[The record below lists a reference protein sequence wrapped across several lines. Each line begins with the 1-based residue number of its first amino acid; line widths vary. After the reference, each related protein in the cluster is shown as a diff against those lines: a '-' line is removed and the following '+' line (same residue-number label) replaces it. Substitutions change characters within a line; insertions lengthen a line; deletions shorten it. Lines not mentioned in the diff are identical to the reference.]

1 VHLHVVDHPLA
12 ASSLTVLRDERTP
25 RDRFRSTLHDLA
37 TMLVYEATRGLPVMP
52 VTVTTPLATT
62 TGVRPAA
69 EPVVA
74 PVLRA
79 GLGMLPAALGLLPS
93 AHTAF
98 IGLARDETTH
108 QPAVYLEAVPADL
121 TGRPVYLLD
130 PMLAT
135 GGSALH
141 CLRLLHGR
149 GARGIT
155 LVAVVAAPEGLAA
168 LEAGLQ
174 EEAAAELTVVTAV
187 VDERLND
194 VAYIVPGLGD
204 AGDRIFGLV

>member
-52 VTVTTPLATT
+52 VTVITPLATT

>member
-1 VHLHVVDHPLA
+1 MHLHVVDHPLA

-25 RDRFRSTLHDLA
+25 RSRFRPTLHDLA
-37 TMLVYEATRGLPVMP
+37 TMLVYEATRALPTMP

-62 TGVRPAA
+62 AGVRLAA
-69 EPVVA
+69 EAVLA

-79 GLGMLPAALGLLPS
+79 GLGMLPAALGLLPD

-108 QPAVYLEAVPADL
+108 RPTVYLEAVPADL
-121 TGRPVYLLD
+121 TGRPVLLLD

-141 CLRLLHGR
+141 CLRLLLDR

-155 LVAVVAAPEGLAA
+155 VIAVVSAPEGLAA
-168 LEAGLQ
+168 LESGLPAA
-174 EEAAAELTVVTAV
+174 AAAELTVVTAA

-194 VAYIVPGLGD
+194 TAYIVPGLGD
-204 AGDRIFGLV
+204 AGDRIFGEM

>member
-1 VHLHVVDHPLA
+1 MHLHVVDHPLA
-12 ASSLTVLRDERTP
+12 AMALTVLRDERTP
-25 RDRFRSTLHDLA
+25 RDRFRPALHDLA
-37 TMLVYEATRGLPVMP
+37 TMLVYEATRALPVMP

-62 TGVRPAA
+62 AGTRLAA

-79 GLGMLPAALGLLPS
+79 GLGMLPAALALLPT

-108 QPAVYLEAVPADL
+108 QPTAYLESVPDDL
-121 TGRPVYLLD
+121 AGHPVFLLD

-141 CLRLLHGR
+141 CLRLLLDR

-155 LVAVVAAPEGLAA
+155 VVAVVAAPEGLVA
-168 LEAGLQ
+168 LESGLPAD
-174 EEAAAELTVVTAV
+174 AAAELTVVAAA

-194 VAYIVPGLGD
+194 TAYIVPGLGD
-204 AGDRIFGLV
+204 AGDRIFGLM

>member
-1 VHLHVVDHPLA
+1 MHLHVVDHPLV
-12 ASSLTVLRDERTP
+12 ASSLAVLRDERTS
-25 RDRFRSTLHDLA
+25 RARFRAALHELA
-37 TMLVYEATRGLPVMP
+37 TMLVYEATRALPTMP

-62 TGVRPAA
+62 AGVRLAA

-79 GLGMLPAALGLLPS
+79 GLGMLPAALALLPD

-98 IGLARDETTH
+98 LGLSRDETTH
-108 QPAVYLEAVPADL
+108 QSTVYLEAVPAEL
-121 TGRPVYLLD
+121 AGRPVLLLD

-141 CLRLLHGR
+141 CLRLLHDH
-149 GARGIT
+149 GARAVT
-155 LVAVVAAPEGLAA
+155 LVCVVAAPEGLAA
-168 LEAGLQ
+168 LESGLPA
-174 EEAAAELTVVTAV
+174 EAAADLTVVVAA

-194 VAYIVPGLGD
+194 VAYILPGLGD
-204 AGDRIFGLV
+204 AGDRIYGVF